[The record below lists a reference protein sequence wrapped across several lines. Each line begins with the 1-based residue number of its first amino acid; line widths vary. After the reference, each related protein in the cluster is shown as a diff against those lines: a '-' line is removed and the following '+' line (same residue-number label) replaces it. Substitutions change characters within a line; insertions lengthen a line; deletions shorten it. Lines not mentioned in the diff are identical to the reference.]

1 MKTRVIALILVAAS
15 AVVLLTPARA
25 ADPAVTGYPNSIA
38 ALGDSI
44 TRAFDTCSTV
54 LTDCPV
60 NSWSTGT
67 NQAVN
72 SHYERILAN
81 NAGISGRNYNDAQ
94 TGAKMADLNAQV
106 QAAVAQHAE
115 YVTILIGAND
125 VCTSSEAT
133 MTPVSTF
140 RAEFQAAMNSL
151 ATGLPDARI
160 YVVSIPNIWQLWNV
174 EHNNIWAQFVWTVA
188 GICQSM
194 LANPTSTAQADVD
207 RRARVAW
214 QSIVYDWQL
223 GDVCS
228 AYVHCRFDNWAAF
241 SINFPPS
248 EVSSIDSFHPSISGQ
263 ALAASVSWAASFN
276 FSDRTPPVSTATTT
290 TVAGGTNVS
299 IAATDNAGVAGIE
312 YKLGNGAYAKYT
324 GAVTVPAGIVLTY
337 RAVDVNGNSEASH
350 SIAG

>member
-1 MKTRVIALILVAAS
+1 MQTRLIALILAAAG
-15 AVVLLTPARA
+15 AVMLLTPVHA
-25 ADPAVTGYPNSIA
+25 ADPAVAGYPNSIA

-54 LTDCPV
+54 LTDCPA

-67 NQAVN
+67 NSAVN
-72 SHYERILAN
+72 SHYQRILAN
-81 NAGISGRNYNDAQ
+81 NSAISGRNYNDAQ

-106 QAAVAQHAE
+106 QAAIAQHAE

-125 VCTSSEAT
+125 VCTSSEST

-140 RAEFQAAMNSL
+140 RAEFQTAMNTL
-151 ATGLPDARI
+151 TAGLPDARI
-160 YVVSIPNIWQLWNV
+160 YVVSIPNVWQLWNI

-223 GDVCS
+223 GDVCA

-248 EVSSIDSFHPSISGQ
+248 DVSSIDSFHPSISGQ
-263 ALAASVSWAASFN
+263 ALAASISWAASFD
-276 FSDRTPPVSTATTT
+276 FTDRTPPVSVATRTA
-290 TVAGGTNVS
+290 VSGGTSVAL
-299 IAATDNAGVAGIE
+299 AATDNAGVSGIE
-312 YKLGNGAYAKYT
+312 YKIGSGSYTKYS
-324 GAVTVPAGIVLTY
+324 APEFVPIGTVLTY

-350 SIAG
+350 SITG